1 MDIEFTKSLYICGK
15 INTDKTM
22 KRILFTLSIA
32 ILAMTAMA
40 QQFDDVFESR
50 TLRLDYIFAGNHD
63 AQQIY
68 LEQMYVT
75 PQWAGRKS
83 RLADVP
89 LKGNGQ
95 IQVKDHATGQVL
107 FVHTF
112 STLFQEWLATE
123 EATKVSK
130 AFATSYNVP
139 MPKQP
144 VDVTVSLTDFHGKVV
159 TSLTHTVDPADILI
173 RQIGDNGIP
182 YHYIWKGKT
191 VETQNV
197 ASPDQPGKRDY
208 TPTEGP
214 LDGEPDIT
222 ECIDLAIVA
231 EGYTRAQMGKFY
243 TDCQRVVDA
252 LFAHEPFT
260 SMKDRFNVVA
270 VAAESLTS
278 GPSVP
283 HLGRWSA
290 TPVGTHY
297 DTFYSDR
304 YLMTQD
310 IHRLYDVLSGVPFE
324 HIIVL
329 VNSDT
334 YGGGGIYNQI
344 TVTTSDH
351 PTFHQVLVHEFG
363 HAYAGLGDEYF
374 YDDAYESMYPADTEP
389 WEPNLTT
396 LVDFQSKWA
405 DMVPKGVAIPT
416 PPDPKVPNYRK
427 ITNEKE
433 QRLLDAATQRVGV
446 FEGGGYQSKGV
457 YRPAQECR
465 MKINE
470 VQNFCPVCSRAI
482 QRITDF
488 YTSH

>member
-1 MDIEFTKSLYICGK
+1 MRRIILSL
-15 INTDKTM
+15 
-22 KRILFTLSIA
+22 IA
-32 ILAMTAMA
+32 VLLAMTVMA
-40 QQFDDVFESR
+40 QQFDDFFDGR
-50 TLRLDYIFAGNHD
+50 TLRLDYVFAGNHD

-68 LEQMYVT
+68 LEQMYIT

-95 IQVKDHATGQVL
+95 IQLKDHATGEVL

-123 EATKVSK
+123 EATQVSK

-144 VDVTVSLTDFHGKVV
+144 VDVTVSLTDFHGKVM

-173 RQIGDNGIP
+173 RQIGENGIP
-182 YHYIWKGKT
+182 FDYIWKGKT
-191 VETQNV
+191 LSAEKKEGEK
-197 ASPDQPGKRDY
+197 PGKHDY
-208 TPTEGP
+208 TPTMGP

-243 TDCQRVVDA
+243 KDCQRVVDA

-270 VAAESLTS
+270 VAAESLTG

-283 HLGRWSA
+283 HLGIWSN
-290 TPVGTHY
+290 TPIGTHY

-334 YGGGGIYNQI
+334 YGGGGIYNQL

-374 YDDAYESMYPADTEP
+374 YDDAYESMYPSDTEP

-405 DMVPKGVAIPT
+405 DMVPKGTAIPT
-416 PPDPKVPNYRK
+416 PPDPKVPNYREIK
-427 ITNEKE
+427 NEKE
-433 QRLLDAATQRVGV
+433 QRLLDAATGRVGV

-470 VQNFCPVCSRAI
+470 VTNFCPVCSRAI

-488 YTSH
+488 YTAH

>member
-1 MDIEFTKSLYICGK
+1 MTIFARK
-15 INTDKTM
+15 IMSTM
-22 KRILFTLSIA
+22 KRLLFSLSIA
-32 ILAMTAMA
+32 LLSLAAST
-40 QQFDDVFESR
+40 QQFDEYFVDR
-50 TLRLDYIFAGNHD
+50 TLRLDYIFAGNNHD
-63 AQQIY
+63 QQIY
-68 LEQMYVT
+68 LEQMCST
-75 PQWAGRKS
+75 PRWAGRKS

-95 IQVKDHATGQVL
+95 ITVKDHASGTTL

-112 STLFQEWLATE
+112 STLFQEWQATE
-123 EATKVSK
+123 EATKVNK
-130 AFATSYNVP
+130 AFAASYNVP

-159 TSLTHTVDPADILI
+159 GSMTHTVDPADILI
-173 RQIGDNGIP
+173 KQIGDNGIP

-191 VETQNV
+191 LPTAEK
-197 ASPDQPGKRDY
+197 AADQPGKRDY
-208 TPTEGP
+208 MPTEGP
-214 LDGEPDIT
+214 LGGEPDIT

-243 TDCQRVVDA
+243 SDCQRVVDA

-260 SMKDRFNVVA
+260 SLKNRFNVVA

-283 HLGRWSA
+283 HLGRWSS

-310 IHRLYDVLSGVPFE
+310 IHRLFDVLSGVPFE

-405 DMVPKGVAIPT
+405 DMMPKGTPVPT
-416 PPDPKVPNYRK
+416 PADPKVPNYRK

-470 VQNFCPVCSRAI
+470 VSQFCPVCSRAI
-482 QRITDF
+482 VRITDF

>member
-1 MDIEFTKSLYICGK
+1 
-15 INTDKTM
+15 M
-22 KRILFTLSIA
+22 KRYIFTLVAIVLAIA
-32 ILAMTAMA
+32 AVA
-40 QQFDDVFESR
+40 QEFDNFFDGR
-50 TLRLDYIFAGNHD
+50 TLRLDYVFAGNHD
-63 AQQIY
+63 NQRIY
-68 LEQMYVT
+68 LEQMSVT

-95 IQVKDHATGQVL
+95 IQLADKETGQVL

-123 EATKVSK
+123 EATQVSK

-139 MPKQP
+139 MPKRP
-144 VDVTVSLTDFHGKVV
+144 VVVTVSLIDFHGKVV

-173 RQIGDNGIP
+173 RHIGDNGIP
-182 YHYIWKGKT
+182 YHYVWKGKT
-191 VETQNV
+191 LPVEKKE
-197 ASPDQPGKRDY
+197 DEKPGRHDY
-208 TPTEGP
+208 TPTQGP

-222 ECIDLAIVA
+222 QCIDLAIVA

-243 TDCQRVVDA
+243 RDCQRVVDA

-260 SMKDRFNVVA
+260 SMKSRFNVVA

-283 HLGRWSA
+283 HQGRWSD

-334 YGGGGIYNQI
+334 YGGGGIYNQL

-405 DMVPKGVAIPT
+405 DMLPKGTAIPT
-416 PPDPKVPNYRK
+416 PPDPKVPDYRNIK
-427 ITNEKE
+427 NEKE

-446 FEGGGYQSKGV
+446 FEGGGYQSRGV

-470 VQNFCPVCSRAI
+470 VADFCPVCSRAI

-488 YTSH
+488 YTAH

>member
-1 MDIEFTKSLYICGK
+1 
-15 INTDKTM
+15 M
-22 KRILFTLSIA
+22 KRFLFSLMMAVVTI
-32 ILAMTAMA
+32 TAA
-40 QQFDDVFESR
+40 AEHFDDNFLDR
-50 TLRLDYIFAGNHD
+50 TLRLDYIFAGNNRD
-63 AQQIY
+63 QQIY
-68 LEQMYVT
+68 FEQAYST
-75 PQWAGRKS
+75 SRWAGRKS

-95 IQVKDHATGQVL
+95 LTMRDHVSGKTL

-112 STLFQEWLATE
+112 STLFQEWQATE
-123 EATKVSK
+123 EATKVSR
-130 AFATSYNVP
+130 AFDASYNVP
-139 MPKQP
+139 MPKRP
-144 VDVTVSLTDFHGKVV
+144 VDITVSLIDFHGKVV
-159 TSLTHTVDPADILI
+159 GSMTHTLDPADILI
-173 RQIGDNGIP
+173 RQLSANDIP
-182 YHYIWKGKT
+182 YYYVWKGGPSSSGAA
-191 VETQNV
+191 TQ
-197 ASPDQPGKRDY
+197 AD
-208 TPTEGP
+208 
-214 LDGEPDIT
+214 PDIT
-222 ECIDLAIVA
+222 QCIDLAIVA

-243 TDCQRVVDA
+243 NDCQRVVDA

-260 SMKDRFNVVA
+260 SLKHRFNVVA
-270 VAAESLTS
+270 VAAESQTS

-283 HLGRWSA
+283 HDARWSM
-290 TPVGTHY
+290 TPAMTHY

-310 IHRLYDVLSGVPFE
+310 IHRIYDLLAGVPFE

-329 VNSDT
+329 VNSST

-374 YDDAYESMYPADTEP
+374 YDDSYESMYPADTEP

-405 DMVPKGVAIPT
+405 DMVPQGTPIPT
-416 PPDPKVPNYRK
+416 PADPAVPHYRN
-427 ITNEKE
+427 IANER
-433 QRLLDAATQRVGV
+433 QQQLLDAATQRVGV

-465 MKINE
+465 MKVNE
-470 VQNFCPVCSRAI
+470 VSSFCPVCTRAI

>member
-1 MDIEFTKSLYICGK
+1 MKKSFFFTIIIAL
-15 INTDKTM
+15 M
-22 KRILFTLSIA
+22 ALSA
-32 ILAMTAMA
+32 SA
-40 QQFDDVFESR
+40 QQFDEFFDGR
-50 TLRLDYIFAGNHD
+50 TLRLDYVFAGNHD

-95 IQVKDHATGQVL
+95 IQVKDHATGQTL

-144 VDVTVSLTDFHGKVV
+144 VDITVSLLDFHGKVV
-159 TSLTHTVDPADILI
+159 TNLTHTVDPADILI

-182 YHYIWKGKT
+182 YHYVWKGKT
-191 VETQNV
+191 VETQNLT
-197 ASPDQPGKRDY
+197 SPDQPGKRNY
-208 TPTEGP
+208 MPTEGP

-222 ECIDLAIVA
+222 GCIDLAIVA

-243 TDCQRVVDA
+243 SDCQRVVDA

-283 HLGRWSA
+283 HLGRWSN

-405 DMVPKGVAIPT
+405 DMLPKGTAIPT

-482 QRITDF
+482 RQITDF
-488 YTSH
+488 YTSF

>member
-1 MDIEFTKSLYICGK
+1 MKKTFFFTIITVMATCS
-15 INTDKTM
+15 
-22 KRILFTLSIA
+22 
-32 ILAMTAMA
+32 AMA
-40 QQFDDVFESR
+40 QQFDDFFESR
-50 TLRLDYIFAGNHD
+50 TLRLDYVFAGNHD

-95 IQVKDHATGQVL
+95 IQVKDHATGQTL

-144 VDVTVSLTDFHGKVV
+144 VDITVSLLDFHGKVV
-159 TSLTHTVDPADILI
+159 TNLTHTVDPADILI

-182 YHYIWKGKT
+182 YHYVWKGKT
-191 VETQNV
+191 LETQNL
-197 ASPDQPGKRDY
+197 ASPDQPGKRNY
-208 TPTEGP
+208 MPTEGP

-222 ECIDLAIVA
+222 GCIDLAIVA

-243 TDCQRVVDA
+243 NDCQRVVDA

-283 HLGRWSA
+283 HLGRWSN

-405 DMVPKGVAIPT
+405 DMLPKGTAIPT

-482 QRITDF
+482 RQITDF
-488 YTSH
+488 YTSF